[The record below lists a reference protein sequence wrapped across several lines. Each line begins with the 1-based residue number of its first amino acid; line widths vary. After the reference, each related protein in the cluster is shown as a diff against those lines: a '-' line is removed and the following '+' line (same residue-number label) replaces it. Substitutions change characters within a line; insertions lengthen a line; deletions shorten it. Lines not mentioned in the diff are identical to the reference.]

1 MAKKT
6 FAETLASAQLMAKAL
21 QESGNLPAGIE
32 PSAAHDLERFYEE
45 VTKINQEQEK
55 LKAQLKE
62 KTAQLDASLK
72 KLDEKYAFIKKY
84 IKLGVPQELWRQY
97 GRGQTIVRHGNSCI
111 PRGCSFFRHCA
122 KKYPDCAEEKIDF
135 CLKILT
141 FAVALVGVPRGF

>member
-21 QESGNLPAGIE
+21 QENGNFPTGVE
-32 PSAAHDLERFYEE
+32 PNTVRELERLHEE
-45 VTKINQEQEK
+45 ATRFNIEQEK

-97 GRGQTIVRHGNSCI
+97 GIEDKR
-111 PRGCSFFRHCA
+111 
-122 KKYPDCAEEKIDF
+122 
-135 CLKILT
+135 
-141 FAVALVGVPRGF
+141 

>member
-45 VTKINQEQEK
+45 VTKFNQEQEK

-97 GRGQTIVRHGNSCI
+97 GIEDKR
-111 PRGCSFFRHCA
+111 
-122 KKYPDCAEEKIDF
+122 
-135 CLKILT
+135 
-141 FAVALVGVPRGF
+141 